1 MFCRPLIAHARLDHL
16 CTLLPLSPYYPTAT
30 SSSHTL
36 RAFALFSLAINLPS
50 LFHPIRPFL
59 SPTQLLFFFFPLFS
73 FFSLSFLFSPLFSSS
88 HPYFYLRRS
97 RSLASIYSSPFLLP
111 SSLRD
116 TRWRRYRLTRR
127 FFTVPWLAISVYPTQ
142 TLFVSSVVLD
152 RLSRSIAA
160 TFSRSVSICS
170 WWARHGSTTENL
182 ETRSSTAWLRR
193 WPSVVRRN
201 PVLIKAR
208 LDARRRPGRER
219 RRLSLSLSLPLFP
232 FILTA
237 VHRVSICPNLSL
249 HLRPTH
255 SIGVFISLRRLLPA
269 FPHSAQLDPAAP
281 RHAARPLPVLVAPR
295 YDRARTKEKIKK
307 TSEPA
312 PSVHCAAYTR
322 RGEPVVP
329 ACNGTRAADDDSMPL
344 LFPFFLLSSAA
355 ASLSPSSP

>member
-1 MFCRPLIAHARLDHL
+1 MAAVPAHAAVLHSTLTRYLRLSNSDPL
-16 CTLLPLSPYYPTAT
+16 CQ
-30 SSSHTL
+30 L
-36 RAFALFSLAINLPS
+36 RRPRSVVSLNRG
-50 LFHPIRPFL
+50 H
-59 SPTQLLFFFFPLFS
+59 
-73 FFSLSFLFSPLFSSS
+73 FFSLGLYLFMVSAPL
-88 HPYFYLRRS
+88 
-97 RSLASIYSSPFLLP
+97 
-111 SSLRD
+111 
-116 TRWRRYRLTRR
+116 
-127 FFTVPWLAISVYPTQ
+127 
-142 TLFVSSVVLD
+142 
-152 RLSRSIAA
+152 
-160 TFSRSVSICS
+160 
-170 WWARHGSTTENL
+170 GSTTENL

-219 RRLSLSLSLPLFP
+219 RRLSLSLSLVP

-237 VHRVSICPNLSL
+237 VHRVSICPNLYL
-249 HLRPTH
+249 HLRPTR
-255 SIGVFISLRRLLPA
+255 SIGVSVSLRRLLPA

-307 TSEPA
+307 TSKPA

>member
-1 MFCRPLIAHARLDHL
+1 MPVAD
-16 CTLLPLSPYYPTAT
+16 
-30 SSSHTL
+30 
-36 RAFALFSLAINLPS
+36 
-50 LFHPIRPFL
+50 
-59 SPTQLLFFFFPLFS
+59 
-73 FFSLSFLFSPLFSSS
+73 
-88 HPYFYLRRS
+88 
-97 RSLASIYSSPFLLP
+97 
-111 SSLRD
+111 RD
-116 TRWRRYRLTRR
+116 ERG
-127 FFTVPWLAISVYPTQ
+127 
-142 TLFVSSVVLD
+142 VV
-152 RLSRSIAA
+152 
-160 TFSRSVSICS
+160 
-170 WWARHGSTTENL
+170 
-182 ETRSSTAWLRR
+182 
-193 WPSVVRRN
+193 
-201 PVLIKAR
+201 
-208 LDARRRPGRER
+208 
-219 RRLSLSLSLPLFP
+219 SLSLSLPLFP

-312 PSVHCAAYTR
+312 PSVHCAAAYTR